1 MTTKSYFLDFIFIF
15 MVIDLLRLR
24 ESKGVSKTPTFELS
38 LHKFECKC
46 IEFGMKG
53 TKGLAFNKVVCRT
66 HTTCVISTMKTDCN
80 MSKNFHI
87 IIFHVHEVLSWSFE
101 RNFQKQPKPLK
112 EKKKKIVKEL
122 FKLNGSIL
130 VFQNPNYMV

>member
-1 MTTKSYFLDFIFIF
+1 MATKSYFLDFFIF
-15 MVIDLLRLR
+15 LVIHDLLRLR
-24 ESKGVSKTPTFELS
+24 ESKRVSKTPTFELS

-87 IIFHVHEVLSWSFE
+87 IIFHVHEVLS
-101 RNFQKQPKPLK
+101 
-112 EKKKKIVKEL
+112 
-122 FKLNGSIL
+122 
-130 VFQNPNYMV
+130 